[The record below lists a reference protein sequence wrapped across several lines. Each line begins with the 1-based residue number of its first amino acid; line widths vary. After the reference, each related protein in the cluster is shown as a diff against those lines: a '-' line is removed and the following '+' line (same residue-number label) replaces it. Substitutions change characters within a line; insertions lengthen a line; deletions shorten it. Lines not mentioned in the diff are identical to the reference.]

1 MREGG
6 VVPGLVGVDVM
17 LATCYQRCGVVVG
30 VGVVSFVIGTGND
43 SDVEYLRWLM

>member
-1 MREGG
+1 ML
-6 VVPGLVGVDVM
+6 GLVGVDVM
-17 LATCYQRCGVVVG
+17 LATCYQRCGVVGGG